1 MNVFRFM
8 DKSHVK
14 AASIYSKKRP
24 KARVEGQIFILVDI
38 FETNLNRLPYKKKE
52 RIFCRKIYVWQNG
65 LIELFL
71 LPRQVG
77 LF

>member
-1 MNVFRFM
+1 M

-14 AASIYSKKRP
+14 AASTFTRKKAESASRRP
-24 KARVEGQIFILVDI
+24 NFILVDV

-71 LPRQVG
+71 LPPRLEG